1 MIFLVKKVVFFM
13 IPKDVNYLI
22 RIMSWFKVNT
32 MQSKFT
38 QKNIYVILIMVIITI
53 NKTNVFHA
61 LNLIA

>member
-22 RIMSWFKVNT
+22 RTMSWFKVNT